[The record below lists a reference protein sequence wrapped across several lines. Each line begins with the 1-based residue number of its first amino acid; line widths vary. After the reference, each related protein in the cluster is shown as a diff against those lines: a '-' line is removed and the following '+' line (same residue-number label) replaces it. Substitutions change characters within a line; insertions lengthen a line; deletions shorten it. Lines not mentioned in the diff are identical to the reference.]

1 VTLVLLACPR
11 HRAKPPHDEALQDV
25 IYANRPRSGG
35 DGTGVPILFP
45 STGSLRH
52 WAEAERRAA
61 RSLAGGAIAQGMD
74 VDLTSH

>member
-1 VTLVLLACPR
+1 
-11 HRAKPPHDEALQDV
+11 V
-25 IYANRPRSGG
+25 IYANCPRSGV

-45 STGSLRH
+45 SAASLRH

-74 VDLTSH
+74 VDLTCR